1 MDGDRIMAVSAHDLK
16 KRGKLGK
23 NTLIATIMSNIGLD
37 YYLKKKGIK
46 LIRTQVG
53 DRYVMEEMI
62 RRGCNLGGEQS
73 GHIIFRDYN
82 TTGDG
87 AITALQVLAI
97 MCKSG
102 KPLSR
107 LVSGIVIYPQVLVN
121 VKVPKPKKIERYPS
135 LVAAIRKAQKSLG
148 NGRILVRPSGTEP
161 KIRVMVEGD
170 DMSMIEDIAGGIAE
184 VIKRTMK

>member
-1 MDGDRIMAVSAHDLK
+1 
-16 KRGKLGK
+16 
-23 NTLIATIMSNIGLD
+23 
-37 YYLKKKGIK
+37 
-46 LIRTQVG
+46 
-53 DRYVMEEMI
+53 
-62 RRGCNLGGEQS
+62 
-73 GHIIFRDYN
+73 
-82 TTGDG
+82 
-87 AITALQVLAI
+87 